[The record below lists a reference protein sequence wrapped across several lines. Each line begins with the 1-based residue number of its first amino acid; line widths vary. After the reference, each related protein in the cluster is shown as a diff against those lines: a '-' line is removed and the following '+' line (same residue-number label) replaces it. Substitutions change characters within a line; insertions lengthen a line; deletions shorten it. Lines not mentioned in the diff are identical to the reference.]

1 MSKWE
6 TKFAKKGLTFDDV
19 LLIPAESHV
28 LPNEV
33 DLSVQLAKN
42 IKLHVPFL
50 SAGMDTVTESAMGI
64 AMALQG
70 GMGVIHKNMT
80 IQAQAGEVA
89 TVKGVDLTGNFDKA
103 AVDANK
109 RLLVAAAVGVTSDTF
124 DRAEALLN
132 AGADAIVIDT
142 AHGHSAGVLRKIA
155 EIREHFPEATLI
167 AGNVATGE
175 GARALYDA
183 GVDVVKVGIGP
194 GSICTTRVVAGV
206 GVPQITAIYDAAS
219 LAQEY
224 GKTIIAD
231 GGIKY
236 SGDIVK
242 ALAAGGNAVM
252 LGSMFSG
259 TTEAPGEI
267 FEDNGKRYKS
277 YRGMGS
283 MAAMSQSHGSSDR
296 YFQGG
301 VNEANKLVPE
311 GIEARVEYK
320 GDVTDIIFQ
329 LIGGLRSGMGYVGAP
344 DIATLI
350 SSAQFVQIS
359 NAGLVESHPHDVQ
372 ITKAA
377 PNYK

>member
-1 MSKWE
+1 MSSWE

-33 DLSVQLAKN
+33 DLSVKLADN
-42 IKLHVPFL
+42 IKLNLPFI
-50 SAGMDTVTESAMGI
+50 SAGMDTVTESSMAI

-70 GMGVIHKNMT
+70 GMGVIHKDMS
-80 IQAQAGEVA
+80 IVAQAGEVA
-89 TVKGVDLTGNFDKA
+89 TVKGVMLSGNFTRA
-103 AVDANK
+103 AVDEENK
-109 RLLVAAAVGVTSDTF
+109 LLVAAAVGVTSDTF
-124 DRAEALLN
+124 QRAQALLE
-132 AGADAIVIDT
+132 AGANAIVIDT
-142 AHGHSAGVLRKIA
+142 AHGHSAGVLRKIK
-155 EIREHFPEATLI
+155 EIREHFPKATLI
-167 AGNVATGE
+167 AGNVATAE
-175 GARALYDA
+175 GTKALFDS
-183 GVDVVKVGIGP
+183 GVDIVKVGIGP
-194 GSICTTRVVAGV
+194 GSICTTRIIAGV

-219 LAQEY
+219 VAREY

-242 ALAAGGNAVM
+242 AIAAGGNAVM
-252 LGSMFSG
+252 LGSMFAG
-259 TTEAPGEI
+259 TTETPGQI
-267 FEDNGKRYKS
+267 ITDGDKKYKV

-283 MAAMSQSHGSSDR
+283 IGAMAQSHGSSDR

-320 GDVTDIIFQ
+320 GDVSDTIFQ
-329 LIGGLRSGMGYVGAP
+329 LIGGLRSGMGYVGARNI
-344 DIATLI
+344 DELI
-350 SSAQFVQIS
+350 NKAQFVQMTNS
-359 NAGLVESHPHDVQ
+359 GLRESHPHDVQ

>member
-1 MSKWE
+1 MSSWE

-33 DLSVQLAKN
+33 DLSVKLADN
-42 IKLHVPFL
+42 IKLNLPFI
-50 SAGMDTVTESAMGI
+50 SAGMDTVTESSMAI

-70 GMGVIHKNMT
+70 GMGVIHKNMS
-80 IQAQAGEVA
+80 IVAQAGEVA
-89 TVKGVDLTGNFDKA
+89 TVKGVMLSGNFTRA
-103 AVDANK
+103 AVDEENK
-109 RLLVAAAVGVTSDTF
+109 LLVAAAVGVTSDTF
-124 DRAEALLN
+124 QRAQALLE
-132 AGADAIVIDT
+132 AGANAIVIDT
-142 AHGHSAGVLRKIA
+142 AHGHSAGVLRKIQ
-155 EIREHFPEATLI
+155 EIREHFPKATLI
-167 AGNVATGE
+167 AGNVATAE
-175 GARALYDA
+175 GTKALFDS
-183 GVDVVKVGIGP
+183 GVDIVKVGIGP
-194 GSICTTRVVAGV
+194 GSICTTRIIAGV

-219 LAQEY
+219 VAREY

-242 ALAAGGNAVM
+242 AIAAGGNAVM
-252 LGSMFSG
+252 LGSMFAG
-259 TTEAPGEI
+259 TTETPGQI
-267 FEDNGKRYKS
+267 ITDGDKKYKV

-283 MAAMSQSHGSSDR
+283 IGAMAQSHGSSDR

-320 GDVTDIIFQ
+320 GDVSDTIFQ
-329 LIGGLRSGMGYVGAP
+329 LIGGLRSGMGYVGARNI
-344 DIATLI
+344 DELI
-350 SSAQFVQIS
+350 NKAQFVQMTNS
-359 NAGLVESHPHDVQ
+359 GLRESHPHDVQ